1 FSTHWNLRT
10 AVNYRRMNSKAKF
23 PPALFKFLGEL
34 KKHND
39 REWFA
44 EHKSEYERVV
54 VEPFCA
60 FILQIRQPLMAISPF
75 LVADERAHGGSLRRV
90 YRDIRFSKNKAPF
103 KTNAAAVFWHRT
115 AKDRAPG
122 IYLHLQPGESFAAA
136 GLWQPERADLLMVR
150 QAIAA
155 ESKAWRKALAA
166 TGPAWTRGG
175 EQLSRPPKGFLP
187 THPEIEELKYKNFVV
202 SARLTDRRICAADF
216 ADHFVELCRDL
227 SPMLGFLNHAL
238 GIPWNKADAAK

>member
-1 FSTHWNLRT
+1 MTN
-10 AVNYRRMNSKAKF
+10 KAKF
-23 PPALFKFLGEL
+23 SPALFKFLDEL

-44 EHKSEYERVV
+44 EHKAEYERVV
-54 VEPFCA
+54 VAPFLE
-60 FILQIRQPLMAISPF
+60 FILRIRLPLTAISPY
-75 LVADERAHGGSLRRV
+75 LVADERAHGGSLRRI

-136 GLWQPERADLLMVR
+136 GLWQPEPPDLLTVR

-155 ESKAWRKALAA
+155 SPKAWHKALAA
-166 TGPAWTRGG
+166 TEPDWTRGG
-175 EQLSRPPKGFLP
+175 ERLSRPPKGFLP

-202 SARLTDRRICAADF
+202 SARLTEKQICSTDF
-216 ADHFVELCRDL
+216 PDHFVKLCRDL
-227 SPMLGFLNHAL
+227 SPMLGFLNHTL
-238 GIPWNKADAAK
+238 GIPWTKADAAKG

>member
-1 FSTHWNLRT
+1 MSN
-10 AVNYRRMNSKAKF
+10 KAKF
-23 PPALFKFLGEL
+23 SPALFKFLDEL

-44 EHKSEYERVV
+44 EHKAEYERVV
-54 VEPFCA
+54 VAPFLE
-60 FILQIRQPLMAISPF
+60 FILRIRQPLMAISPY
-75 LVADERAHGGSLRRV
+75 LVADERAHGGSLRRI

-103 KTNAAAVFWHRT
+103 KTNAAAVFWHRS

-122 IYLHLQPGESFAAA
+122 IYLHLQPGDSFAAA
-136 GLWQPERADLLMVR
+136 GLWQPEPPDLLTVR

-155 ESKAWRKALAA
+155 EPKVWHKALNA
-166 TGPAWTRGG
+166 TAPAWSRGG
-175 EQLSRPPKGFLP
+175 ERLLRPPKGFSP

-202 SARLTDRRICAADF
+202 SAKLTEKQICSAGF
-216 ADHFVELCRDL
+216 ADHFVKLCRDL

-238 GIPWNKADAAK
+238 DIPWTKADTTK